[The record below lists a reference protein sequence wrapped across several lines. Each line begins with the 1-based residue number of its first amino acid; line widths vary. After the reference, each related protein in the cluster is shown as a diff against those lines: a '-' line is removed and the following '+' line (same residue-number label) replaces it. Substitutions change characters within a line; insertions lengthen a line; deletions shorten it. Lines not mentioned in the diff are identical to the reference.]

1 MFKYVGDISIISHY
15 IIDNFLDNKGSAVD
29 ATLGN
34 GHDTDFLTE
43 RFKKV
48 YAFDIQKC
56 ACDNYKKKNIGNVEV
71 INDSHDKL
79 NDYVKENIDCIMYNL
94 GFLPGGD
101 KHITTMH
108 ESSLT
113 SIKEGLVLLNSG
125 GIMSIAIYRGHDE
138 GKSEEE
144 SILNYVKC
152 LEKSK
157 YGVMYHSFLNRSDE
171 SPVLVI
177 IEKK

>member
-1 MFKYVGDISIISHY
+1 MFRYVGDISEISHY
-15 IIDNFLDNKGSAVD
+15 IIDEFLEHKKIAVD

-34 GHDTDFLTE
+34 GHDTDFLAE
-43 RFKKV
+43 NFEKV

-56 ACDNYKKKNIGNVEV
+56 VCDNYKKKNISNVQI

-79 NDYVKENIDCIMYNL
+79 LEYIKENVDCIIYNL

-108 ESSLT
+108 ESSLE
-113 SIKEGLVLLNSG
+113 SIKEGLALLSSG
-125 GIMSIAIYRGHDE
+125 GFMSIAIYRGHDE
-138 GKSEEE
+138 GKLEEG
-144 SILNYVKC
+144 SILDYVKS
-152 LEKSK
+152 LDKSK
-157 YGVMYHSFLNRSDE
+157 YGVMYHSFFNRSSD

-177 IEKK
+177 IEKR